1 MRIECMLDRSCVYV
15 YVCVYMCAYMCVF
28 VLVCSCAAA
37 VLAGTAAFLSVI
49 EISER
54 VIYHVH
60 YLINYIQISK
70 IDVGLTGSSC
80 ACAIFCFTTFNASVS
95 ALRKCFS

>member
-1 MRIECMLDRSCVYV
+1 MC
-15 YVCVYMCAYMCVF
+15 VCVCVCVRICVF
-28 VLVCSCAAA
+28 MFVCLFVGVCVCVLVCSCAAA

-70 IDVGLTGSSC
+70 IDVGLTRSSC
-80 ACAIFCFTTFNASVS
+80 ACAIFLFHNI
-95 ALRKCFS
+95 